1 MFSLSRQIKVKTN
14 YKNNEDDDDENKN
27 YQINI
32 KSTQKTWSFCVGQ
45 VLLGMGA
52 PLEYD

>member
-14 YKNNEDDDDENKN
+14 YNNNEDDDDENKN

-32 KSTQKTWSFCVGQ
+32 KSTQKTWSFCVEQ

-52 PLEYD
+52 ALEYT